1 MIDPPPLPHPHPPLS
16 ACFAGVDLK
25 VKLRILTGCYV
36 LCESAYHDYYEL
48 AIEVYMLII

>member
-1 MIDPPPLPHPHPPLS
+1 MSIDVTLPDPPPPPPMP
-16 ACFAGVDLK
+16 ACPVGVGLK

-48 AIEVYMLII
+48 AIEV